1 MQVLIVEDSA
11 FNAFC
16 LRRLLESEVTPT
28 VVTIVHDS
36 QAAMSYVNNNVPDM
50 VIIDGDLG
58 ATEAPY
64 CNGPALTE
72 SLLQQYPYL
81 PIIAW
86 SDSETMREDFAVA
99 FMRHDR
105 LLNEYNIWA
114 KVVARDLIRKTWSYY
129 FGEPMKDQ
137 NAIFSYNQANT
148 GLVSAVLP

>member
-1 MQVLIVEDSA
+1 MRRILIVEDSA

-16 LRRLLESEVTPT
+16 LRRLLESEVTS
-28 VVTIVHDS
+28 VIVTIAHDS
-36 QAAMSYVNNNVPDM
+36 LAAMSYVNNNVPDM

-58 ATEAPY
+58 ATDAPY

-72 SLLQQYPYL
+72 TLLQQYPYL

-99 FMRHDR
+99 FMRHNKHLDK
-105 LLNEYNIWA
+105 YSIWT

-129 FGEPMKDQ
+129 FGELINEQ
-137 NAIFSYNQANT
+137 NAFFSYNQT
-148 GLVSAVLP
+148 RLV